1 MCVFGWVTGHET
13 TKWTMEGERD
23 LKGHEESREGYSGAG
38 ATLRRKRTSREGR
51 GLREGGLGQGSTKT
65 RCE

>member
-1 MCVFGWVTGHET
+1 MRS
-13 TKWTMEGERD
+13 EGGEVIVLMFVVRID